1 MSATDSDAWPLPGD
15 ALEIAGRIQHTL
27 ISNRVAKALWE
38 QHVEECLKYQ
48 FHAAMVPA
56 AWVKLTAE
64 VLRGKSVRVASW
76 IDLPF
81 GTMTSRG
88 KAYEASRLIGDG
100 AQEIDLMPNVGFLLS
115 GMEKEYGADI
125 AGVVE
130 AAGRVP
136 VKVMLELPL
145 LDAQQ
150 KQRAVAISVD
160 AGAAFLKNASSGA
173 VGIATPGDIRYLRS
187 LAPRGIGI
195 KASGGIKTARQVQ
208 ELLKAGADLV
218 GSSAGVQIMEELLH
232 GDERTRR

>member
-1 MSATDSDAWPLPGD
+1 MSVPGSGARPLPGN

-27 ISNRVAKALWE
+27 ISNRVTKALWE
-38 QHVEECLKYQ
+38 QHVEETLKYQ

-64 VLRGKSVRVASW
+64 ALRGKGARVASW

-88 KAYEASRLIGDG
+88 KGYEASRLVDDG

-115 GMEKEYGADI
+115 GMEKEYGSDI

-130 AAGRVP
+130 AAGGVP

-145 LDAQQ
+145 LDPPQ
-150 KQRAVAISVD
+150 KQRAVSLSVD
-160 AGAAFLKNASSGA
+160 AGAAFLKNASSAA
-173 VGIATPGDIRYLRS
+173 VGVATPEDVRYLRG
-187 LAPRGIGI
+187 LAPRAIGI
-195 KASGGIKTARQVQ
+195 KASGGIKTARQVE

-218 GSSAGVQIMEELLH
+218 GSTAGVQIMEELLH